1 MAPEDVLSQACRIRL
16 NYRPPRRHDLMEEDN
31 DNDDDDDD
39 DNANNGVPIN
49 NGSDGEDSAWTRISA
64 ALVPL
69 HLKLKP

>member
-1 MAPEDVLSQACRIRL
+1 
-16 NYRPPRRHDLMEEDN
+16 MEEDN